1 MLETTNI
8 SEDNFIN
15 LNKEYEK
22 KVNDI
27 NLNIKKRNF
36 KHKPNKAEININKL
50 SFDDMSDILYT
61 KKSLLNY
68 KNYNYNIDFS
78 NDIEKD
84 IRQLLNTLNYDYF
97 DDIIFKK
104 VSIENDLNRFN
115 PKPGEIIYYNC
126 LRRDMFNQR
135 EFRDHIFLFEN
146 TLKKLNN
153 HHAKNC
159 TITFYEDDDLKI
171 IWFILTIC

>member
-1 MLETTNI
+1 MLETPNI
-8 SEDNFIN
+8 SEDYFIN

-22 KVNDI
+22 KVNEI
-27 NLNIKKRNF
+27 NLNITKKNF
-36 KHKPNKAEININKL
+36 KYKPKKIELNIQHI

-68 KNYNYNIDFS
+68 KNYNHNIEFS

-84 IRQLLNTLNYDYF
+84 ISQLLKTLNYDYF

-104 VSIENDLNRFN
+104 ISKENELNRFN
-115 PKPGEIIYYNC
+115 PKPGEIIFYNC
-126 LRRDMFNQR
+126 LRRDMFNQI
-135 EFRDHIFLFEN
+135 EFRDHIFLFEDK
-146 TLKKLNN
+146 LKKLNN
-153 HHAKNC
+153 HYTKNC